1 MKQDYVLPQK
11 PPPAAPNLPP
21 PHSHLSPLSHDSPLY
36 PDGVMTPLWVKKHL
50 YSPSVVVGF
59 YDLWDWQTEAGH
71 PPRPQRE
78 TGPLA
83 SQVLIDPTE
92 REHDTNLAIEINARR
107 KYFQEKGIKFAAVI
121 VLKQRHTGNPSLQCT
136 V

>member
-1 MKQDYVLPQK
+1 
-11 PPPAAPNLPP
+11 
-21 PHSHLSPLSHDSPLY
+21 
-36 PDGVMTPLWVKKHL
+36 MTPLWIKKHL

-59 YDLWDWQTEAGH
+59 YDLWDWQAHE
-71 PPRPQRE
+71 PRPQRE

-92 REHDTNLAIEINARR
+92 REHDTHLAVEINARR

-121 VLKQRHTGNPSLQCT
+121 VLKQRYTGKELQQHH
-136 V
+136 VLNVSD